1 MEIVDKSAF
10 EAITLPDNLVL
21 ICKFRGHNLVFS
33 SLDMI
38 SEICVFWCVKTSTR
52 IEKYESR
59 VVKSNPEIIV
69 RFSASHKNIKR
80 KEAEGWCMHHK
91 RDTWKKK
98 EERHFSKLVHQRNTT
113 CRLFNK
119 SNSISKQVE
128 QCSKQRMWHYQKHLD
143 LWSYQINFIVVVQK
157 L

>member
-10 EAITLPDNLVL
+10 EAMTLPDNLVL
-21 ICKFRGHNLVFS
+21 VCKFRGHNLVFS
-33 SLDMI
+33 SIYMT

-91 RDTWKKK
+91 RDTWKK
-98 EERHFSKLVHQRNTT
+98 ERKKF
-113 CRLFNK
+113 
-119 SNSISKQVE
+119 
-128 QCSKQRMWHYQKHLD
+128 
-143 LWSYQINFIVVVQK
+143 
-157 L
+157 

>member
-1 MEIVDKSAF
+1 MKLLHCQIIWYLFASF
-10 EAITLPDNLVL
+10 EAITLCSLHSTWLV
-21 ICKFRGHNLVFS
+21 KYVFS
-33 SLDMI
+33 DAWKLQL
-38 SEICVFWCVKTSTR
+38 
-52 IEKYESR
+52 ESR
-59 VVKSNPEIIV
+59 NTNHELLNRTLKSLLDSVHPTKTLKEKRLKVDVCIIREIL
-69 RFSASHKNIKR
+69 
-80 KEAEGWCMHHK
+80 E
-91 RDTWKKK
+91 KKK
-98 EERHFSKLVHQRNTT
+98 ERNFSKLVHQRNTT